1 MILFRSLTLGLLG
14 TCVLLLANL
23 LARSPV
29 LPRPARLP
37 VPASVALPL
46 LEGVPTIIDV
56 SPAIRAAD
64 LPSLVPLAN
73 GEHVLAVGD
82 RSVLSDLSAGAEIA
96 RSGLTRGQYLD
107 LTVGNGVTTRRVL
120 VLMH

>member
-1 MILFRSLTLGLLG
+1 MILFRSLTIGLLG
-14 TCVLLLANL
+14 ACVLLLVKL

-29 LPRPARLP
+29 PVRPP
-37 VPASVALPL
+37 VPASAAIQL

-64 LPSLVPLAN
+64 LPALVPLAN

-82 RSVLSDLSAGAEIA
+82 RSVFSDLSAGAEIA
-96 RSGLTRGQYLD
+96 RSGLTSGQYLD
-107 LTVGNGVTTRRVL
+107 LTVGNGVITRRVL

>member
-1 MILFRSLTLGLLG
+1 MLLFRSLTTGLLG
-14 TCVLLLANL
+14 ACVLLLVSL

-29 LPRPARLP
+29 PARP
-37 VPASVALPL
+37 PAPAPTALHPI
-46 LEGVPTIIDV
+46 EGVPTIIDV

-64 LPSLVPLAN
+64 LPSLVPLSN
-73 GEHVLAVGD
+73 GEHVLAIGD
-82 RSVLSDLSAGAEIA
+82 RGVLSDFSAGAEIA
-96 RSGLTRGQYLD
+96 RSGLTSGQYLD